1 MVGQSFAI
9 IVIILVMA
17 FMFLRAGRRAG
28 ALFTLPLIS
37 VSVFHLIGVAIH
49 HVFSKSALP
58 TVGLHMAMDL
68 LGLAVGLILCWI
80 LSRAINP
87 KKLRWA
93 YFCSCA
99 VFLALLTV
107 AYINF
112 FGSLL

>member
-17 FMFLRAGRRAG
+17 FMFLRTGRRAG

-37 VSVFHLIGVAIH
+37 ASVFHLIGVGIH
-49 HVFSKSALP
+49 HIFSQSALP
-58 TVGLHMAMDL
+58 TLGLHMAVDI
-68 LGLAVGLILCWI
+68 LGLAVGLVLCWV

-99 VFLALLTV
+99 VFLALLTA
-107 AYINF
+107 AYINYL
-112 FGSLL
+112 GNVL